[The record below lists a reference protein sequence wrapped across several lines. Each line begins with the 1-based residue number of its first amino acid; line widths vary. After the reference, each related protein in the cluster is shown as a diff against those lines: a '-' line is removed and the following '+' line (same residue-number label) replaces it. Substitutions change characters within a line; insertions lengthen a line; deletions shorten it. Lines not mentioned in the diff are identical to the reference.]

1 MKNVKKSVG
10 ENSAAYAEFRYIC
23 GVKFMREIE
32 SPLACSY
39 FRNAYENMMKTVP
52 VDESAP
58 KYLNILDGLEE
69 AASNAGRYLD
79 VVEYRKRHLAVTKK
93 CYGKN
98 APELIFSMR
107 LLALA
112 YKDVKNDDEERKMRE
127 LVFLKCKSL
136 YGEADLRTIGAWG
149 EYCLSLMV
157 FPSASKMLAEQQSG
171 MLRVAKQLMSQY
183 EESSER
189 KDEKAFYQ
197 MSCAVDTL
205 KDYLSTEN
213 YKEEIRDIDRSLLK
227 FAREV
232 YPPQSDEL
240 YSYIKNLAYS
250 AEDEESTRMIEEI
263 LDYRKK
269 HAESKE
275 DLIEALEEFASFH
288 GIMSREEEADKTEDE
303 IRAMRE
309 KDLCELRQRLADANG
324 NEPVSALVDE
334 ADLLDK
340 LGRYD
345 EELACW
351 RKIISLMGEEITEEY
366 LEAKE
371 REAHLLSFLHN
382 EESISVWKEM
392 WDICCKNKKFRKRL
406 FSIMKSLIWEY
417 RKFDKL
423 EGALLAAQE
432 GWDELWVEAT
442 PLEAIGLRERIANC
456 LSDLHRYEDEMT
468 EYNTIAS
475 MYREYHGETSESTVE
490 FMACEAHAAEK
501 AGKVKYAIEL
511 RKQVYQIYRDN
522 HGEINPSTVFSYHR
536 WVRSLCLAGKV
547 KDALK
552 YQREMVDKLTAYH
565 PLMKSQNVIDI
576 NDDAQAM
583 LDACLLLFHTKK
595 SLSSREKAIREKT
608 LDAIKDEDIS
618 EITPLKQELLV
629 GLWEEAH
636 GEKQDNP
643 QHIPWETEMGNSR
656 SGFWA
661 RVETDMVLLYYADE
675 YNDYIFNAEAGWKKY
690 GFQAKLG
697 WDGEYDKIS
706 EDAAIGLIWNFE
718 YNIGKFFSPRPW
730 EAEKQEK

>member
-23 GVKFMREIE
+23 GVEFMREIE

-39 FRNAYENMMKTVP
+39 FRNAYENMEKTAP
-52 VDESAP
+52 LDESDP
-58 KYLNILDGLEE
+58 KYLNILDRLEE

-98 APELIFSMR
+98 APEVIFSMR

-205 KDYLSTEN
+205 KEYLSTEN

-232 YPPQSDEL
+232 YPLQSDEL
-240 YSYIKNLAYS
+240 YTYIKNLAYS

-269 HAESKE
+269 HAASKE

-309 KDLCELRQRLADANG
+309 KDLCELRQSLADANG

-334 ADLLDK
+334 ADLLNK

-351 RKIISLMGEEITEEY
+351 RKVISLMGEEITEEY
-366 LEAKE
+366 LDAKE
-371 REAHLLSFLHN
+371 REAHLLSFLQN

-406 FSIMKSLIWEY
+406 FSITKSLVWEY
-417 RKFDKL
+417 REFDKF
-423 EGALLAAQE
+423 EDALLAAQE
-432 GWDELWVEAT
+432 GWDELWIEAT
-442 PLEAIGLRERIANC
+442 PLEAISLRERIANC

-475 MYREYHGETSESTVE
+475 MYREYYGETSESTVA
-490 FMACEAHAAEK
+490 FMAREAHAAEK

-536 WVRSLCLAGKV
+536 WIRSLCLAGKV

-583 LDACLLLFHTKK
+583 LDACLLLFHTQK

-636 GEKQDNP
+636 GEKQDDP

-675 YNDYIFNAEAGWKKY
+675 YNDYIFNADTGWKKY

-706 EDAAIGLIWNFE
+706 EDAAIRLIWNFE